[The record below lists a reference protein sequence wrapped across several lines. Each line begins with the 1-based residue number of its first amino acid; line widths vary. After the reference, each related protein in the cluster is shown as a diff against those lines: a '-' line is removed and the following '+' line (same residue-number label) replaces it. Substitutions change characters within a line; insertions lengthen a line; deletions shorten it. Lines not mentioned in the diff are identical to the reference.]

1 MVVVVVVVVAGRA
14 RPGCANVSLYARGGL
29 PLPLLPRPGTQR
41 TAAEAAG
48 SWSRELRPAAA
59 RPAAAAWLLSC
70 W

>member
-1 MVVVVVVVVAGRA
+1 MVVVVVVVVAAGRA
-14 RPGCANVSLYARGGL
+14 RPGCANVSLYARGG
-29 PLPLLPRPGTQR
+29 PLLLLPRPGTQR

-48 SWSRELRPAAA
+48 SWSRELRLAAA